1 MTGIGINASLVAHTE
16 MYTEASTPADSE
28 IKIMMCRIGKRHRS
42 INASFCRAVL
52 EILPFIM

>member
-1 MTGIGINASLVAHTE
+1 MGIGINASLVAHTE
-16 MYTEASTPADSE
+16 MYTEASTPTVSE